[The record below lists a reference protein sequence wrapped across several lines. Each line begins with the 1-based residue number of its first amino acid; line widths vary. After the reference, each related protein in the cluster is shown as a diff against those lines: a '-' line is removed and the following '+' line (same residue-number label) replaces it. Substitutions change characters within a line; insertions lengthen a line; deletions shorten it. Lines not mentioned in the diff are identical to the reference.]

1 MSKRLAQ
8 FSNSWKCLNLSFERE
23 WSREEGGGGE
33 RERKGFAL
41 TRFVGSDIWKALAQ
55 FVSCVEKWY
64 YCEKRGDETGPISL
78 DLRLFDSDY
87 RG

>member
-1 MSKRLAQ
+1 MSEFVIRKGMESGGR
-8 FSNSWKCLNLSFERE
+8 R
-23 WSREEGGGGE
+23 GGGE